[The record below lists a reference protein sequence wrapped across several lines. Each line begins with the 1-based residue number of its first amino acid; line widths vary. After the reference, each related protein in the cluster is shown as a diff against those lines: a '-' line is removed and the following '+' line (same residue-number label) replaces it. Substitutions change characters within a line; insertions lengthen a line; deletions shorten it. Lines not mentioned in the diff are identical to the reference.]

1 MSEKDS
7 TVDSGEA
14 VDSGEVALLEPEP
27 KLPGVGLNL
36 SGFVTIYA
44 LGLRQFINGKRWW
57 IFALLFLLPAG
68 LAVLV
73 RATAADAPLRMIE
86 FLFVFW
92 LIPLALVP
100 LVCLL
105 YASGIVHD
113 ELEEQ
118 TITYLFVRP
127 IPKWEIYLAKLL
139 ATLTTTAL
147 LVAICTSFT
156 FIAIYAGADPPGG
169 ESIVLRCLK
178 VDGMMALAAVA
189 YSCIFALISLLTR
202 WTLVAGIVYTVVIEG
217 ILGRLPFAIR
227 LITVSY
233 YFRIMAVRSLDFSIV
248 DGRRN
253 FSPIPGAWN
262 IDIEKDP
269 LLLEHPQISTCIL
282 VLLGA
287 SLAASLIAS
296 VIFTLKEFRVK
307 TPEAA

>member
-1 MSEKDS
+1 MNESAS
-7 TVDSGEA
+7 TEVDSG
-14 VDSGEVALLEPEP
+14 GMLLLEPEP
-27 KLPGVGLNL
+27 RLPGVGLNL
-36 SGFVTIYA
+36 PGFLTLYT

-68 LAVLV
+68 LAILI
-73 RATAADAPLRMIE
+73 RATAPQVPLRFIE
-86 FLFVFW
+86 FLFAFW
-92 LIPLALVP
+92 LIPLAIVP

-139 ATLTTTAL
+139 STLTTTSL
-147 LVAICTSFT
+147 LIAICTSFT
-156 FIAIYAGADPPGG
+156 FIAIYAFANSPGE

-178 VDGMMALAAVA
+178 VDGMMALAAIA

-217 ILGRLPFAIR
+217 ILGNLPFAIR

-233 YFRIMAVRSLDFSIV
+233 YFRIIAARSLDFNIV
-248 DGRRN
+248 EGGRT
-253 FSPIPGAWN
+253 FSPIADSWN
-262 IDIEKDP
+262 IDIKKDP
-269 LLLEHPQISTCIL
+269 HLLEHPTLQTCIL
-282 VLLGA
+282 VMLGA
-287 SLAASLIAS
+287 SLVAS
-296 VIFTLKEFRVK
+296 VLAALIFSFKEFRVK
-307 TPEAA
+307 TPDAG